1 MIKLGKTSQGGLTV
15 DAGKSGTGGKNTYN
29 FFKEDNAMTVVS
41 KAPSG
46 MKVSSEIDRKAKD
59 HSLKT

>member
-1 MIKLGKTSQGGLTV
+1 MIKLGGTSQGGLTV
-15 DAGKSGTGGKNTYN
+15 DAGKKGTGASNNAN
-29 FFKEDNAMTVVS
+29 FFKDDNAMTVVS

-59 HSLKT
+59 HRLKA